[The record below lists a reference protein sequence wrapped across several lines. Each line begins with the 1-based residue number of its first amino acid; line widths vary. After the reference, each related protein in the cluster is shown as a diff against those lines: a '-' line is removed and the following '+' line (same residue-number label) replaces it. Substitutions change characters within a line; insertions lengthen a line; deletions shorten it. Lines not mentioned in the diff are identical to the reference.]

1 MESLFT
7 NRLAT
12 LSHPQRLAIFRLL
25 MRRCPDELSAGE
37 IHLALNLKPSTA
49 SVYLGALN
57 RVGLIH
63 QTRHRTSLCYR
74 VNLDAARQ
82 VVSDLFMGCCR
93 GRADL
98 CPPVLA
104 DDAGTTPSGATGK
117 FNVLFICTANSAR
130 SIMAEAI
137 LRHIAGDRF
146 AAFSAGT
153 QPAQAPNPQALE
165 TLRAKGYDTAHL
177 HSKTLSALHGD
188 DAPDMDFVFTVC
200 DRAANED
207 CPTWPGHPISAHWGL
222 ADPVSETATQAERMI
237 AFQATYGALRNR
249 ISAFAALPFD
259 SLSRASLQRRIDQI
273 TSVKDSA

>member
-7 NRLAT
+7 DRLTT
-12 LSHPQRLAIFRLL
+12 LSHPQRLAVFRLL
-25 MRRCPDELSAGE
+25 MRRYPDELSAGE
-37 IHLALNLKPSTA
+37 IHLALELKPSTA
-49 SVYLGALN
+49 SVYLGALH
-57 RVGLIH
+57 RVGLIR
-63 QTRHRTSLCYR
+63 QTRRRTSLYYQ
-74 VNLDAARQ
+74 VNLDAAREI
-82 VVSDLFMGCCR
+82 VSDLFTDCCR

-104 DDAGTTPSGATGK
+104 DGAGASPSGADGR

-153 QPAQAPNPQALE
+153 RPAGAPNPQALE
-165 TLRAKGYDTAHL
+165 TLRAKGYDIADL
-177 HSKTLSALHGD
+177 HSKTLSVFQGP
-188 DAPDMDFVFTVC
+188 DAPEMDFVFTVC
-200 DRAANED
+200 DKAANEE

-222 ADPVSETATQAERMI
+222 ADPVNPAASDAERMI

-249 ISAFAALPFD
+249 ISAFAALPID
-259 SLSRASLQRRIDQI
+259 SLGRASLQRRIDAI
-273 TSVKDSA
+273 PTHKEDA